1 VVASAGE
8 ACNCLASIL
17 HSLGS
22 NEEAATLMW
31 WALAIQEEEI
41 GPGSPIGKGTT
52 NSNE

>member
-8 ACNCLASIL
+8 VCNCLASIL